1 MVAAE
6 MYYFLMKVIRQKA
19 VIGWDRAF
27 RNNLTILSVDDK
39 ILAYLSACHVKTSL
53 FFFICKSQ

>member
-27 RNNLTILSVDDK
+27 RNNFS
-39 ILAYLSACHVKTSL
+39 
-53 FFFICKSQ
+53 